1 MVVFHLLLVLYW
13 SLFGLLHSVLASLR
27 LKAFLQRV
35 TGPYFRYYRLLY
47 TCLAF
52 AMLTFIL
59 IFQLGHRS
67 ILLLSSPVLYFL
79 GIPLAL
85 IGAYIMGVCIKKY
98 FANLSGVDVF
108 TKKEQ
113 PMVLEIGGLHR
124 YMRHPLYAGTLL
136 FMWSLFLLFPYLSNL
151 IACVVSTTYVLIGIS
166 IEERKLVMEYGDR
179 YKVYASRT
187 PKLIPFLRRSIT

>member
-1 MVVFHLLLVLYW
+1 MILFHLLLILYW
-13 SLFGLLHSVLASLR
+13 TLFGLLHSALASLR

-35 TGPYFRYYRLLY
+35 AGRYFRYYRLVY

-52 AMLTFIL
+52 TMLIL
-59 IFQLGHRS
+59 ILLYQASQPS
-67 ILLLSSPVLYFL
+67 ILLFSSRLVFFT
-79 GIPLAL
+79 GIPLAVTGL
-85 IGAYIMGVCIKKY
+85 YIMGICIKKY

-151 IACVVSTTYVLIGIS
+151 IACVVSTLYVLIGIS
-166 IEERKLVMEYGDR
+166 LEEKKLVMEYGER
-179 YKVYASRT
+179 YVLYARKT
-187 PKLIPFLRRSIT
+187 PKLIPFLH